1 MFIINQG
8 FDLNSPQFNFKRDYF
23 ASVADLKAAPETS
36 FPDHFITNVAGVP
49 YLLTKSN
56 TVDETTGRWRKII
69 LGSDIDLSPYA
80 KRSEALGSLSVSNTD
95 SKVTVTTKKVDGT
108 STSTDIASSTTKA
121 AGVMSAADK
130 AKLDGIAEGANKI
143 IVDSA
148 LSATST
154 NPVQNKVI
162 NTALDGKLNN
172 LGGNISALNLVDV
185 DTNVTK
191 ATLTVGQNQSSLD
204 GGGISGT
211 VKVTDGS
218 SESITLKGDT
228 GTITANKIVK
238 KGGTSSQLLVADGS
252 VIDKSTFVAA
262 ADLIAITDDEINALE

>member
-218 SESITLKGDT
+218 SESITLSGDT

-238 KGGTSSQLLVADGS
+238 KNGTSSQLLVADGS

>member
-80 KRSEALGSLSVSNTD
+80 KRNEALGSLSVSNTD

-148 LSATST
+148 LSSTST

-162 NTALDGKLNN
+162 NTALDGKLSNFGD
-172 LGGNISALNLVDV
+172 LFTTEQYEETTAR
-185 DTNVTK
+185 
-191 ATLTVGQNQSSLD
+191 LTVGERID
-204 GGGISGT
+204 GELTNGCIGEIL
-211 VKVTDGS
+211 VTDQYDPT
-218 SESITLKGDT
+218 ITLKGDT

-238 KGGTSSQLLVADGS
+238 KDGTSSQLLVADGS

>member
-162 NTALDGKLNN
+162 NTALNGKLNN

-218 SESITLKGDT
+218 SESITLSGDT

-238 KGGTSSQLLVADGS
+238 KDGTSSQLLVADGS

>member
-148 LSATST
+148 LSSTST

-172 LGGNISALNLVDV
+172 LGGNISALNVTDV

-191 ATLTVGQNQSSLD
+191 ATLTVGQDQLSLD

>member
-162 NTALDGKLNN
+162 NTALNGKLNN

-218 SESITLKGDT
+218 SESITLSGDT